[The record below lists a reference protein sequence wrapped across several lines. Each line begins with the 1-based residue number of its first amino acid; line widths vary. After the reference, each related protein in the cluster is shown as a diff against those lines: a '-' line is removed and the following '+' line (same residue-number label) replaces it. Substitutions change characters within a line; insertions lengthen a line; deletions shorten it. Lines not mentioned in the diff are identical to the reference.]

1 MVKEG
6 KKLLITELGL
16 MTVDMLTEYFKGLI
30 SIPFSAQMEAH
41 LDEIAEHKTTK
52 EAVLHSFYDPFAEDL
67 KVAEEKIPHVE
78 IPLEVS
84 DVPCDKCGK
93 MMVIREGR
101 FGKFLACPGFPDCR
115 NTKPILVKI
124 GVKCPKCGG
133 ELIERKTKTGKI
145 FYGCEKYPDCDFTT
159 WDKPLNEACGK
170 CGGMLVEHVERN
182 GRKQKFCSNPECA
195 DARPVRPS
203 AAKTTTATT
212 TIKTAAKKTT
222 TRKTAAKKTTTKAAA
237 AKKGTKA

>member
-1 MVKEG
+1 MR
-6 KKLLITELGL
+6 
-16 MTVDMLTEYFKGLI
+16 LTEI
-30 SIPFSAQMEAH
+30 
-41 LDEIAEHKTTK
+41 
-52 EAVLHSFYDPFAEDL
+52 V
-67 KVAEEKIPHVE
+67 VE
-78 IPLEVS
+78 RRVCRRTYS
-84 DVPCDKCGK
+84 
-93 MMVIREGR
+93 VI
-101 FGKFLACPGFPDCR
+101 FGY
-115 NTKPILVKI
+115 I
-124 GVKCPKCGG
+124 GVIYLFPTDFIHCLGKRFRIGISS

-212 TIKTAAKKTT
+212 TTKTAAKKTKTT

-237 AKKGTKA
+237 TKKGTKA